1 MRPVPER
8 IRRADLL
15 PDVFYTAGKTGYFF
29 PASLRT
35 ECMLLVSARC
45 RVHPE
50 HCRDFIDQVNRII
63 PLVRA
68 EPGCMRYE
76 LHTDVFEQGLFV
88 FCEEWES
95 QKHLDDHIATP
106 HLQDHFATCGGWMA
120 APTELTV
127 YEVSG
132 HRTVVLS

>member
-1 MRPVPER
+1 
-8 IRRADLL
+8 
-15 PDVFYTAGKTGYFF
+15 
-29 PASLRT
+29 
-35 ECMLLVSARC
+35 MLLVAARC

-50 HCRDFIDQVNRII
+50 YCEDFALQVERII

-68 EPGCMRYE
+68 EPGCTRYE
-76 LHTDVFEQGLFV
+76 LHANVFDVGLFV

-95 QKHLDDHIATP
+95 RKHLDDHIATS
-106 HLQDHFATCGGWMA
+106 HMQDHFAQCAGWMA

-132 HRTVVLS
+132 CKSMVL